1 LLDWGVFVFFSPCF
15 AGLRFSAYR
24 PDGRPTPSPQTF
36 TRHVHK
42 MQVFFG
48 IASEVQKLDLKPFIV
63 FLLLSV
69 EHFGVGIMF

>member
-1 LLDWGVFVFFSPCF
+1 
-15 AGLRFSAYR
+15 
-24 PDGRPTPSPQTF
+24 
-36 TRHVHK
+36 